1 MIFRQ
6 AKMALPVWLCGL
18 LLVSSAFAA
27 DLGRVRSVYT
37 WPMTRSFDQY
47 LAEQITT
54 ESVFDVVV
62 DPKLANAVLTDRIDS
77 HFLAAMDELFP
88 LPEPD
93 DPAETEQA
101 ATEKKD
107 EVSNESI
114 EAGGA
119 FKRPVNRPM
128 GSPRGTLFL
137 VDVHSRTVL
146 WSTYLKEYDPS
157 PNKLHQQARSVV
169 KRIKEQMGVTP

>member
-1 MIFRQ
+1 
-6 AKMALPVWLCGL
+6 MALPAWLCGL
-18 LLVSSAFAA
+18 LFIGSAFAA

-37 WPMTRSFDQY
+37 WPMTKSFDQY

-62 DPKLANAVLTDRIDS
+62 DPKLANAVLTDRIDAP
-77 HFLAAMDELFP
+77 FLAAMDELFP

-93 DPAETEQA
+93 DDPEA
-101 ATEKKD
+101 AEKKD
-107 EVSNESI
+107 DEEETVDESI
-114 EAGGA
+114 EGGGA
-119 FKRPVNRPM
+119 FKRPKNRPI
-128 GSPRGTLFL
+128 GRPQGTLFL

-157 PNKLHQQARSVV
+157 PNKLHQQARNVV
-169 KRIKEQMGVTP
+169 QRIKQHMGVSP

>member
-1 MIFRQ
+1 
-6 AKMALPVWLCGL
+6 
-18 LLVSSAFAA
+18 
-27 DLGRVRSVYT
+27 
-37 WPMTRSFDQY
+37 MTRSFDQY
-47 LAEQITT
+47 LAEQIAA

-88 LPEPD
+88 LPEPG
-93 DPAETEQA
+93 DPAETEKA

-107 EVSNESI
+107 DKDDVANESI

>member
-1 MIFRQ
+1 MPMGL
-6 AKMALPVWLCGL
+6 KTALPAWLCGL
-18 LLVSSAFAA
+18 LCVSSAFAA
-27 DLGRVRSVYT
+27 DLGSVRSVYT
-37 WPMTRSFDQY
+37 WPMTKSFDQY

-62 DPKLANAVLTDRIDS
+62 DPKLANAVLTDRIDAP
-77 HFLAAMDELFP
+77 FLAALDELFP

-93 DPAETEQA
+93 DPEKA
-101 ATEKKD
+101 EKKND
-107 EVSNESI
+107 EEDPAGESI

-119 FKRPVNRPM
+119 FKRPKNRPM
-128 GSPRGTLFL
+128 GRPQGTLFL

-169 KRIKEQMGVTP
+169 ERIKKQLGVSP

>member
-1 MIFRQ
+1 
-6 AKMALPVWLCGL
+6 MALPVWLCGL

-27 DLGRVRSVYT
+27 DLGRVRSIYT

-47 LAEQITT
+47 LAEQIAA

-88 LPEPD
+88 LPEPG
-93 DPAETEQA
+93 DPAETEKA

-107 EVSNESI
+107 DKDDVANESI

-146 WSTYLKEYDPS
+146 WSTYIKEYDPS

>member
-1 MIFRQ
+1 
-6 AKMALPVWLCGL
+6 MALPAWLCGL
-18 LLVSSAFAA
+18 LFVSSAFAA
-27 DLGRVRSVYT
+27 DLSGVRSVYT
-37 WPMTRSFDQY
+37 WPMTKSFDQY

-62 DPKLANAVLTDRIDS
+62 DPKLANAVLTDRIDAP
-77 HFLAAMDELFP
+77 FLAAMDELFP

-93 DPAETEQA
+93 DSEKDDEEDPA
-101 ATEKKD
+101 D
-107 EVSNESI
+107 ESI

-119 FKRPVNRPM
+119 FKRPKNRPM
-128 GSPRGTLFL
+128 GRPHGTLFL
-137 VDVHSRTVL
+137 VDIHSRTVL

-169 KRIKEQMGVTP
+169 QRIKKQLGVSP

>member
-1 MIFRQ
+1 
-6 AKMALPVWLCGL
+6 
-18 LLVSSAFAA
+18 
-27 DLGRVRSVYT
+27 
-37 WPMTRSFDQY
+37 MTRSFDQY
-47 LAEQITT
+47 LAEQITA

-62 DPKLANAVLTDRIDS
+62 DPKLANAVLTDRIDA
-77 HFLAAMDELFP
+77 HFLAGIDELFP

-93 DPAETEQA
+93 DPDKAQ
-101 ATEKKD
+101 KKD
-107 EVSNESI
+107 DEEEAANESI

-137 VDVHSRTVL
+137 VDIHSRKVL

-157 PNKLHQQARSVV
+157 PNKLHQQARDVV

>member
-1 MIFRQ
+1 
-6 AKMALPVWLCGL
+6 MALPVWLCGL
-18 LLVSSAFAA
+18 LFVSSAFAA

-62 DPKLANAVLTDRIDS
+62 DPKLANAVLTDRIDAP
-77 HFLAAMDELFP
+77 FLAAMDELFP

-93 DPAETEQA
+93 APAETE
-101 ATEKKD
+101 KKD
-107 EVSNESI
+107 DEDEAANESI

-137 VDVHSRTVL
+137 VDIHSRKVL

-157 PNKLHQQARSVV
+157 PNKLHRQARDVV
-169 KRIKEQMGVTP
+169 KRIKEQMGGMP